1 MSLVQTRI
9 QVQEPYHFIKLNHF
23 TMISLKYIIGI
34 VIIQNCIQKKQV
46 LLYIR

>member
-1 MSLVQTRI
+1 MVYTFL
-9 QVQEPYHFIKLNHF
+9 F
-23 TMISLKYIIGI
+23 KYIIGI